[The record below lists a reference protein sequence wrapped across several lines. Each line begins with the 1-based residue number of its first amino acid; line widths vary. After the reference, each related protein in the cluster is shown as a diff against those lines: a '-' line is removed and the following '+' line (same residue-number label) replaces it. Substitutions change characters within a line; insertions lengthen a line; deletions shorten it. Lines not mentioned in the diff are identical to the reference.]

1 MADIDAENV
10 PVEDLIPH
18 LDLFDPQHRNRLWE
32 VLAHAR
38 ASSCPV
44 IKTDADNGYYVITR
58 YDDLRTVAG
67 DPETFSSAEPA
78 LRGVPVR
85 MPPVSE
91 DPPIHRDFRKILNPF
106 FSRSYLSRY
115 TGDMRAAARELLDRV
130 VPAGRMEFMNDFA
143 LPYTAEN
150 LSRVIL
156 GETNKER
163 VNRARGAALRIST
176 ENTQQAFID
185 LAQIA
190 AEFLSEQ
197 ANSGFDGDDVLS
209 AIVNGTVLGRPL
221 TMEEKVGT
229 VTTLFSGGLD
239 TVRGAL
245 GNIARHIAEDPG
257 MEDRL
262 RDPDW
267 ARADLDELLRME
279 TPITFLARTVTRDTE
294 VSGCPMKA
302 GERVALHF
310 ASANRDAGHFGDADQ
325 LRFDRE
331 KNPHV
336 AFGVGIHRCLGLH
349 FARLQIEIGIE
360 ELLSRVT
367 NLRIAG
373 GVAVELSNGVIFTPE
388 LLPIEFDRRESHT

>member
-1 MADIDAENV
+1 MMKIDVETV

-18 LDLFDPQHRNRLWE
+18 LDLYDPNHRKRLWE
-32 VLAHAR
+32 ALDHAR
-38 ASSCPV
+38 KSDCPV

-58 YDDLRTVAG
+58 YDDLRAVAN
-67 DPETFSSAEPA
+67 DPEIFSSAEPA

-91 DPPIHRDFRKILNPF
+91 DPPIHRDFRKILNPY

-115 TGDMRAAARELLDRV
+115 AGNMRAAARELLDGV
-130 VPAGRMEFMNDFA
+130 LPAGRMEVMNDFA

-150 LSRVIL
+150 LARVIL
-156 GETNKER
+156 GETDKER
-163 VNRARGAALRIST
+163 VKRARVAALAISG
-176 ENTQQAFID
+176 EGSQQAFID

-190 AEFLSEQ
+190 GEFLRDRAE
-197 ANSGFDGDDVLS
+197 SGFDGDDVLS

-221 TMEEKVGT
+221 TMEEKIGT

-245 GNIARHIAEDPG
+245 GNIVRHLAEDPG

-262 RDPDW
+262 RDPAW
-267 ARADLDELLRME
+267 ARSDLDELLRLE

-302 GERVALHF
+302 GDRLALHF
-310 ASANRDAGHFGDADQ
+310 ASANRDAGRFDDADQ
-325 LRFDRE
+325 FRFDRE
-331 KNPHV
+331 RNPHV
-336 AFGVGIHRCLGLH
+336 AFGIGIHRCLGLH

-360 ELLSRVT
+360 ELLAQVT
-367 NLRIAG
+367 NLRIPD
-373 GVAVELSNGVIFTPE
+373 GVEVELAKGVIFTPE
-388 LLPIEFDRRESHT
+388 LLPVEFDRRES

>member
-1 MADIDAENV
+1 MANIDVENV
-10 PVEDLIPH
+10 PVEELLPH
-18 LDLFDPQHRNRLWE
+18 LDLYDLEHRKRLWE
-32 VLAHAR
+32 ALAHAR
-38 ASSCPV
+38 ESSCPV

-58 YDDLRTVAG
+58 YDDLKAVAG
-67 DPETFSSAEPA
+67 DPETFSSVEPA

-91 DPPIHRDFRKILNPF
+91 DPPIHHDFRKILNPY
-106 FSRSYLSRY
+106 FSRTYLSRY
-115 TGDMRAAARELLDRV
+115 TDDMRATARKLLDEA
-130 VPAGRMEFMNDFA
+130 VPAGRMEFLQEFA

-156 GETNKER
+156 GETNKDR
-163 VNRARGAALRIST
+163 VRRASEAGQRIST
-176 ENTQQAFID
+176 EGSPQAFID

-190 AEFLSEQ
+190 AEFLNDR

-229 VTTLFSGGLD
+229 VTTLFTGGLD

-245 GNIARHIAEDPG
+245 GNIVRHVAEEPG

-262 RDPDW
+262 RNPDW
-267 ARADLDELLRME
+267 VRGDLDELLRLE
-279 TPITFLARTVTRDTE
+279 TPITFLARTVTKDTE
-294 VSGCPMKA
+294 VHGCPMKA
-302 GERVALHF
+302 GERIALHF
-310 ASANRDAGHFGDADQ
+310 ASANRDTELFGDSAE
-325 LRFDRE
+325 LNFDRE

-336 AFGVGIHRCLGLH
+336 AFGIGIHRCLGLH
-349 FARLQIEIGIE
+349 FARIQIEIAIQ

-367 NLRIAG
+367 NLRIPE
-373 GVAVELSNGVIFTPE
+373 GVEITVANGAILTPD
-388 LLPIEFDRRESHT
+388 LLPIEFDLRES